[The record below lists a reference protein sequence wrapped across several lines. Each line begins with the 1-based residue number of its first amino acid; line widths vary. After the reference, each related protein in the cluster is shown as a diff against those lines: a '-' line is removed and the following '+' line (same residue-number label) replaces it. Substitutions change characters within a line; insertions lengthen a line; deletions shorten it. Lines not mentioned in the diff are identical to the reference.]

1 MNFDLWTKSFRYE
14 YYPDL
19 SISKEHAGEFPTEI
33 AVPEMQYPG
42 GRFKVNLSDLV
53 SWNIAPYN
61 PNIIQIIHDPQT
73 IPNGQSIFVE
83 IQSSI

>member
-1 MNFDLWTKSFRYE
+1 VDKSFRYE

-19 SISKEHAGEFPTEI
+19 SISKQHVGEFPTEI

-42 GRFKVNLSDLV
+42 GSFTVILSDMV

-61 PNIIQIIHDPQT
+61 PNIIQIIHDPQ
-73 IPNGQSIFVE
+73 IMQEGQSIFVE
-83 IQSSI
+83 VQSSL